1 MIFPTR
7 MKAIALFPVLLAAS
21 CGVLTPV
28 KDASVNHVLDAVV
41 PERVVTGSSPAV
53 AIARPSLPGYLDRQQ
68 LVSRGSDGRM
78 LMNSYQLWAEPLDA
92 GISRVTAINLGRLAN
107 SLNIQP
113 VETFVTLDYDRLLE
127 IRVSRFEP
135 DAAGNLVLECTWKL
149 QPVSGR
155 VTGPRNFRTSIAVPG
170 PRDPLGPQT
179 ELVSAMNEALARL
192 AREIAREL

>member
-7 MKAIALFPVLLAAS
+7 MKTIALLPVLLAAS
-21 CGVLTPV
+21 CGVLKPV
-28 KDASVNHVLDAVV
+28 KDASVNHVLDAAV
-41 PERVVTGSSPAV
+41 PERTVTGSSPAV

-68 LVSRGSDGRM
+68 LVSRGGDGRI
-78 LMNSYQLWAEPLDA
+78 LMNSYQLWAEPLDT
-92 GISRVTAINLGRLAN
+92 GISRITAINLGRLAN

-155 VTGPRNFRTSIAVPG
+155 VSSPRNFRASIAVSG
-170 PRDPLGPQT
+170 LRDPLGPQA
-179 ELVSAMNEALARL
+179 ELVAAMNEALASL